1 MPPHVPPSNSLAA
14 TGRRWRST
22 DFRAVP
28 RRGVVSDI
36 DVLTAM
42 SLISPRHA
50 SDASQAITGA
60 LLPHTGREGFIRP
73 RIAVENRRHC
83 ITDISSVIM
92 LSKSQRDPR
101 APIINRNT
109 GEDFWPDT
117 FKLEKSKSSRSVTE
131 CHDCLRCSTQAS
143 TLSRTQ
149 RF

>member
-1 MPPHVPPSNSLAA
+1 MCFWGLDELRN
-14 TGRRWRST
+14 G
-22 DFRAVP
+22 
-28 RRGVVSDI
+28 GVRNI
-36 DVLTAM
+36 ERIRCLDVILV
-42 SLISPRHA
+42 LA

-73 RIAVENRRHC
+73 RIAIENRWHC

-109 GEDFWPDT
+109 GEHFWPDT
-117 FKLEKSKSSRSVTE
+117 FKSEKSKSSRSVTE